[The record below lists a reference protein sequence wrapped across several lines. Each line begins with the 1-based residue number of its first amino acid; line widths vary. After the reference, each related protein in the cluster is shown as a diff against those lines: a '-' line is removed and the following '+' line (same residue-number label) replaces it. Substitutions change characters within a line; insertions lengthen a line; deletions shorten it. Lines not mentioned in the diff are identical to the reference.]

1 MHLTKGQIAYLGN
14 TLHEIL
20 HGFTVGDFYSAV
32 GSSRELVDSLAVK
45 IEDSYIACRDQNS
58 YDLQLTGIELL
69 ILRNASLLCSQNLSR
84 QEFQSR
90 LGESPES
97 ARKFLRQLEPAEDA
111 LALQP

>member
-20 HGFTVGDFYSAV
+20 HGFNVGDFYVAV
-32 GSSRELVDSLAVK
+32 GSSREVVERLSGK
-45 IEDSYIACRDQNS
+45 IEDNYIACRDENFR
-58 YDLQLTGIELL
+58 DLQFTGIELL

-84 QEFQSR
+84 QEFHSR

-97 ARKFLRQLEPAEDA
+97 ARKFMRLLEPAEEVP
-111 LALQP
+111 ALQP